1 MSLSSLF
8 KIIGT
13 DTKFSNPVF
22 IDNFIR
28 AWTGTLGRYALQASD
43 QALIESGV
51 IDDPIRPDQPLS
63 SLPVFRAFVA
73 KNPDLSSQWITT
85 FYEEYNKIEKEINRA
100 SSLEKEGKPLESE
113 AILKKIPKTSWQLKI
128 YADSMK
134 EYGAMIRNIYN
145 NKKYTSEE
153 KRELIDEFARLMIN
167 TAKRSLDI
175 MNIKVE
181 PQEQR

>member
-1 MSLSSLF
+1 
-8 KIIGT
+8 
-13 DTKFSNPVF
+13 
-22 IDNFIR
+22 
-28 AWTGTLGRYALQASD
+28 
-43 QALIESGV
+43 
-51 IDDPIRPDQPLS
+51 
-63 SLPVFRAFVA
+63 
-73 KNPDLSSQWITT
+73 
-85 FYEEYNKIEKEINRA
+85 
-100 SSLEKEGKPLESE
+100 
-113 AILKKIPKTSWQLKI
+113 
-128 YADSMK
+128 MK